1 MPPDPILVLF
11 PGFGLR
17 VFHMPNKIAS
27 KYPKIRTGL
36 FKYTTDLSLFGIKRS
51 SQTNGQWA
59 RTLGISTGIIARPAI
74 PYGWLEG
81 LLKSYIRS
89 SGLGK

>member
-1 MPPDPILVLF
+1 MVPDPILVLF
-11 PGFGLR
+11 PGFGLP

-59 RTLGISTGIIARPAI
+59 RPLGISAGIIARPAI
-74 PYGWLEG
+74 PYG
-81 LLKSYIRS
+81 
-89 SGLGK
+89 

>member
-1 MPPDPILVLF
+1 MVPDPILVLF
-11 PGFGLR
+11 PGFGLP

-27 KYPKIRTGL
+27 KYPKIRTDL

-59 RTLGISTGIIARPAI
+59 RTLGISAGIIARPAI
-74 PYGWLEG
+74 PYG
-81 LLKSYIRS
+81 
-89 SGLGK
+89 

>member
-1 MPPDPILVLF
+1 MSPDPILVLF

-36 FKYTTDLSLFGIKRS
+36 FKYTTDLSLFGIKRG

-59 RTLGISTGIIARPAI
+59 RPLGISAGIIARPAI
-74 PYGWLEG
+74 PYG
-81 LLKSYIRS
+81 
-89 SGLGK
+89 